1 VVALNED
8 MGRCIYCHS
17 VVTRDEDSC
26 YVCGDSVPK
35 QAKAVAVQR
44 RPISPLT
51 NLVFLAG
58 LAYTA
63 YGFFG
68 PHKLPLPVTVAISC
82 SLLLIRILAQRIAAR
97 KSIDPRS

>member
-1 VVALNED
+1 MVALNVD
-8 MGRCIYCHS
+8 MGRCVYCHS

-35 QAKAVAVQR
+35 QAKTAVVERQPVSA
-44 RPISPLT
+44 LT
-51 NLVFLAG
+51 NIVFLAG

-82 SLLLIRILAQRIAAR
+82 SLLLIRILAQRIAGR
-97 KSIDPRS
+97 R